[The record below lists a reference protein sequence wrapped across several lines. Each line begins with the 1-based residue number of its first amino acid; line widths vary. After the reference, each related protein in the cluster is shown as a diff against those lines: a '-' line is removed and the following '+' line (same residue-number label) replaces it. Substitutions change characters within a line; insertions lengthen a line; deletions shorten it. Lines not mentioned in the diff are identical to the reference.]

1 MKVGVPKEVAEGE
14 ERVGLVPETVGKLI
28 KDGFE
33 VLVESGAG
41 RNYNID
47 ENYEDAGAK
56 IVQEASEVYGEA
68 DVIVKVA
75 KPTDEEIGHMHEGQV
90 LVCFIN
96 GPMFPQEVKSLAEA
110 GVTVFSNEA
119 VPRTSVAQA
128 MDALSSM
135 GSIAGYKCALIGA
148 DTLGKY
154 VPMLTT
160 AAGTTKA
167 ANVLVLGVA
176 VAGLQAMS
184 TMDRLGAEVFAY
196 DIRPETKDQA
206 QSLGATFIDSDDE
219 KEDEEEEDGFEE
231 YEPKGFAK
239 LMSSLG
245 FYSFA
250 EPSRDEY
257 IVEGEEDDSEDDEDE
272 EEEEGW
278 SQEKL
283 DEDQKLIRERVK
295 EMDMIITTVLVPGK
309 EAPKLVSTEMV
320 ESMKPGS
327 VIVDLAAE
335 SGGNCELTEAGETVE
350 HENVKVVGVV
360 NLPSQLPIHA
370 SQLYSRNMYNFIGH
384 IIEDKSDED
393 SDGKDPQVELDFEDE
408 IIAAMCIAH
417 DGEIR
422 HDDISEAL
430 ENASK
435 ESEAK

>member
-1 MKVGVPKEVAEGE
+1 
-14 ERVGLVPETVGKLI
+14 
-28 KDGFE
+28 
-33 VLVESGAG
+33 
-41 RNYNID
+41 
-47 ENYEDAGAK
+47 
-56 IVQEASEVYGEA
+56 
-68 DVIVKVA
+68 
-75 KPTDEEIGHMHEGQV
+75 
-90 LVCFIN
+90 
-96 GPMFPQEVKSLAEA
+96 
-110 GVTVFSNEA
+110 
-119 VPRTSVAQA
+119 
-128 MDALSSM
+128 
-135 GSIAGYKCALIGA
+135 
-148 DTLGKY
+148 
-154 VPMLTT
+154 
-160 AAGTTKA
+160 
-167 ANVLVLGVA
+167 
-176 VAGLQAMS
+176 
-184 TMDRLGAEVFAY
+184 
-196 DIRPETKDQA
+196 
-206 QSLGATFIDSDDE
+206 
-219 KEDEEEEDGFEE
+219 
-231 YEPKGFAK
+231 
-239 LMSSLG
+239 LG

-360 NLPSQLPIHA
+360 NLPSRLPIHA